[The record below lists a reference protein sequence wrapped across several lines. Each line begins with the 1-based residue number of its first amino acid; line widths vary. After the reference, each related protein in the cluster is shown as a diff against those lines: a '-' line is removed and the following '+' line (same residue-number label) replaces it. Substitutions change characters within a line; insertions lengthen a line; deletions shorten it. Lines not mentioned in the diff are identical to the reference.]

1 MTFRCLS
8 PYCKPSMIVM
18 SQRED
23 VHLYCPVFTSLL
35 KLILLSRKD
44 YCPALYTLANSD
56 ITSGRMYCPALYIL
70 TNSDITERILHCQG
84 LMEVCLYVVLPWS
97 WYICYII
104 FLMLVIMCRIQAFIT
119 WVFLA
124 PSLILFIVI
133 YKIYVIKLYFN
144 SKNLCAL
151 LLSTFCFQRNSQKMH
166 WKKAVKLF
174 LIFLILTLDCL
185 FPILQFTQNI
195 KLHTI

>member
-1 MTFRCLS
+1 MDGGLGEYKIYKIYSSFVNGLSYIVYFIVQQSKSKDLGFTLSFLWSLWLLMTFRCLS

-35 KLILLSRKD
+35 KLISLSRKD

-84 LMEVCLYVVLPWS
+84 LMEFVFMLFYPGVDTSVTLFFSCWS
-97 WYICYII
+97 
-104 FLMLVIMCRIQAFIT
+104 
-119 WVFLA
+119 
-124 PSLILFIVI
+124 
-133 YKIYVIKLYFN
+133 
-144 SKNLCAL
+144 
-151 LLSTFCFQRNSQKMH
+151 
-166 WKKAVKLF
+166 
-174 LIFLILTLDCL
+174 
-185 FPILQFTQNI
+185 
-195 KLHTI
+195 